1 MNSATSED
9 LLKELSRI
17 TDTYHNENIVALGIV
32 KEARVDGARAR
43 VHIELPTP
51 AYPLRERFE
60 AEARACASAL
70 SGVSSVDVEF
80 TSLVAAPPSLLG
92 NAMPGV
98 KHPIAVASGKGGV
111 GKSTVAVN
119 LAVALAQYGA
129 SVGLLDA
136 DIYGPSIPIM
146 LGERRQPKP
155 SPSGKILPLERFGLR
170 MMSIGF
176 IATGDT
182 PVIWR
187 GPLVSRMLQQFLMQ
201 VEWGELD
208 YLIIDMPPGT
218 GDAQLTLSQQCP
230 LSGAVIVTTPQEV
243 ALEDVYRAVQM
254 FGQVRVPILGIVEN
268 MSGFACPH
276 CGEVTSVF
284 RSGGGA
290 AAAEKSGVPLLGRIP
305 LDPAICDGGDA
316 GAPIVAAH
324 PESPQSAVF
333 RTVAGEVA
341 AQLAVMSRSG

>member
-1 MNSATSED
+1 MSTAMNED

-51 AYPLRERFE
+51 AYPLRQRFE
-60 AEARACASAL
+60 SEARERAGAL
-70 SGVSSVDVEF
+70 AGVSSVDVEF
-80 TSLVAAPPSLLG
+80 TSSVAAPPVLLD

-155 SPSGKILPLERFGLR
+155 SPAGKILPLERHGVR

-208 YLIIDMPPGT
+208 YLVIDMPPGT

-290 AAAEKSGVPLLGRIP
+290 AAAEKSGVPLLGRVP

-333 RTVAGEVA
+333 RAVAGEVA
-341 AQLAVMSRSG
+341 ASLAVLSRAG

>member
-1 MNSATSED
+1 MTPATHD
-9 LLKELSRI
+9 DVMTALGGIQDR
-17 TDTYHNENIVALGIV
+17 YHNNDIVSLDMV
-32 KEARVDGARAR
+32 RDARVEGGRAS
-43 VHIELPTP
+43 VHLVLPSP
-51 AYPLRERFE
+51 AYPLRKQFE
-60 AEARACASAL
+60 EEARRRLRAL
-70 SGVSSVDVEF
+70 PGITDVDIAVTAE
-80 TSLVAAPPSLLG
+80 VAAPPALLQ
-92 NAMPGV
+92 NAMPGI

-119 LAVALAQYGA
+119 LAVALAQSGA
-129 SVGLLDA
+129 AVGLLDA

-155 SPSGKILPLERFGLR
+155 SATGKILPLERYGLR

-208 YLIIDMPPGT
+208 YLVVDLPPGT

-276 CGEVTSVF
+276 CGEVTPIF
-284 RSGGGA
+284 RTGGGEL
-290 AAAEKSGVPLLGRIP
+290 AAERAGVPLLGRVP

-316 GAPIVAAH
+316 GKPIVSEH
-324 PESPQSAVF
+324 PESPQSGVF
-333 RTVAGEVA
+333 RTIAGEVA
-341 AQLAVMSRSG
+341 AQLAVLSRAV

>member
-1 MNSATSED
+1 MSQATHD
-9 LLKELSRI
+9 DVM
-17 TDTYHNENIVALGIV
+17 TALGGIHDRYHDKDIV
-32 KEARVDGARAR
+32 SLAMVRDARVEGGRAR
-43 VHIELPTP
+43 IHLVLPSP
-51 AYPLRERFE
+51 AYPLRQQFE
-60 AEARACASAL
+60 EEARRRIRAL
-70 SGVSSVDVEF
+70 PGITDVDVDVTAE
-80 TSLVAAPPSLLG
+80 VAAPPALLG

-119 LAVALAQYGA
+119 LAVALAQSGA
-129 SVGLLDA
+129 AVGLLDA

-155 SPSGKILPLERFGLR
+155 SPSGKILPLERYGLR

-182 PVIWR
+182 PIVWR
-187 GPLVSRMLQQFLMQ
+187 GPLVARMLQQFLMQ

-208 YLIIDMPPGT
+208 YLVIDLPPGT

-276 CGEVTSVF
+276 CGEVTSIF
-284 RSGGGA
+284 RAGGGEL
-290 AAAEKSGVPLLGRIP
+290 AAERLGVPLLGRVP

-316 GAPIVAAH
+316 GKPIVSEH
-324 PESPQSAVF
+324 PESPQSGVF
-333 RTVAGEVA
+333 RTIAGEVA
-341 AQLAVMSRSG
+341 AGLAVLSRAV

>member
-1 MNSATSED
+1 MSTATSED

-32 KEARVDGARAR
+32 KEARVEGARAR

-60 AEARACASAL
+60 AEARARAGAL
-70 SGVSSVDVEF
+70 AGVASVDIEF
-80 TSLVAAPPSLLG
+80 TASVATPPVLLG

-129 SVGLLDA
+129 AVGLLDA

-155 SPSGKILPLERFGLR
+155 SPSGKILPLERYGVR

-230 LSGAVIVTTPQEV
+230 LSGAVVVTTPQEV

-324 PESPQSAVF
+324 PESPQSAGF
-333 RTVAGEVA
+333 RKIAGEVA
-341 AQLAVMSRSG
+341 AQLAVMSRAG